1 MKKILL
7 STILALLCLVTL
19 TSCARLV
26 DDILLS
32 ILSDQETEQETSAFS
47 DESTDTLPAET
58 EAQTPEETTETPT
71 EEITE
76 PPTEAPQETVPEETT
91 ETPTEEIT
99 EPSSEAPQDTD
110 PETSADT
117 DSVSIPEETT
127 ASEEEYLSD
136 LLDTL
141 QAEGCDMEQLTFSGA
156 AKNGVEYRYTVTF
169 PKRIFRKGE
178 TVEINVTEIVHVGDD
193 LDLQEDMETG
203 FFEVCMDLRGK
214 VIYSNTNEYR
224 WKEGNTIFF
233 EIPEDFES
241 GAYMLCLFI
250 NEWGENIGPIV
261 IY

>member
-7 STILALLCLVTL
+7 STILTLLCLVTL

-26 DDILLS
+26 DEILLN
-32 ILSDQETEQETSAFS
+32 ILSDQETEQETSAFP
-47 DESTDTLPAET
+47 DESTDTLPVET
-58 EAQTPEETTETPT
+58 EAQTPEETIEAPT
-71 EEITE
+71 EGITE
-76 PPTEAPQETVPEETT
+76 PPTEAPKETV
-91 ETPTEEIT
+91 
-99 EPSSEAPQDTD
+99 S
-110 PETSADT
+110 ETSVET
-117 DSVSIPEETT
+117 ESTPIPEETT
-127 ASEEEYLSD
+127 VSEEEYLSD

-203 FFEVCMDLRGK
+203 LFEVCMDLRGK

>member
-58 EAQTPEETTETPT
+58 EAQAPEETIEAPT
-71 EEITE
+71 EEN
-76 PPTEAPQETVPEETT
+76 
-91 ETPTEEIT
+91 T

-127 ASEEEYLSD
+127 VSDEEDRSD
-136 LLDTL
+136 LLRTL

-156 AKNGVEYRYTVTF
+156 SSNGIEYRFTVTF

-178 TVEINVTEIVHVGDD
+178 TIEINVTEIVHAGDD
-193 LDLQEDMETG
+193 LDLQEDMATG
-203 FFEVCMDLRGK
+203 LFEVCMDLRGK

-233 EIPEDFES
+233 EIPEDLES

>member
-1 MKKILL
+1 MKKLLLGVILILL
-7 STILALLCLVTL
+7 FLLTL
-19 TSCARLV
+19 TSCDHL
-26 DDILLS
+26 DE
-32 ILSDQETEQETSAFS
+32 ILSTDHETEQESYVVPE
-47 DESTDTLPAET
+47 ESTADHLEK
-58 EAQTPEETTETPT
+58 TTEEPT
-71 EEITE
+71 EEATE
-76 PPTEAPQETVPEETT
+76 PPTEAPKETVSETSV
-91 ETPTEEIT
+91 ET
-99 EPSSEAPQDTD
+99 EPSP
-110 PETSADT
+110 
-117 DSVSIPEETT
+117 IPEETT
-127 ASEEEYLSD
+127 ASEEDYLSD

-203 FFEVCMDLRGK
+203 LFEVCMDLRGK